1 MLGHTFLPLDVK
13 VRHLLEASWCFQSLE
28 EIHWQCYEQAN
39 NVLRRKNQW
48 PQKPIMTHT
57 WHTWLKYHTEI
68 MHFMKDMTS
77 VFYRQSRMA
86 YCTYSQISSMSLH
99 IFQMYLHFQLPNI
112 NKTYII
118 ISKIISGKTI
128 TTFNVLCSNV
138 KKNIYILT
146 VPANDEKKMFFFH
159 CKKYIFQNIYCF
171 ILQ

>member
-57 WHTWLKYHTEI
+57 WHTWLKFHTEI

-118 ISKIISGKTI
+118 ISKIISGKTL

-138 KKNIYILT
+138 KK
-146 VPANDEKKMFFFH
+146 KKIFWQSQQMMR
-159 CKKYIFQNIYCF
+159 KKYIFQNIYCF